1 MRSPL
6 LLLPHAL
13 SALCFL
19 AAHAWMTHAGSNRT
33 APDLYFGLAGYALA
47 VVALVASAVALARH
61 PWGSGWRRG
70 AAWLAAHVAAVAGLL
85 FLGLAWLA
93 LHIA

>member
-1 MRSPL
+1 VRW

-13 SALCFL
+13 SAWCFL
-19 AAHAWMTHAGSNRT
+19 AAYAWMTHAGSNRT
-33 APDLYFGLAGYALA
+33 APDLYLGMAGYALGA
-47 VVALVASAVALARH
+47 AALVASGVAFARH
-61 PWGSGWRRG
+61 PWGSGWARG

-85 FLGLAWLA
+85 VLGVAWLA